1 MLLLASFLALAGV
14 ALAQQPDILAME
26 RAWVQA
32 ITTRDAAILANLL
45 DDQLIYAHATGI
57 VDTKQEYI
65 AKVTSGRQK
74 YEGVDHEST
83 DVRLFGDTAVVHARM
98 HMWGVN
104 PAGKF
109 DDRLMM
115 MHVWVK
121 KGGAWQLVAHQTARL
136 P

>member
-32 ITTRDAAILANLL
+32 ITTRDAAILAKLL

>member
-1 MLLLASFLALAGV
+1 MLFLASFLVLAGV
-14 ALAQQPDILAME
+14 ALAQQPDILAAE
-26 RAWVQA
+26 RTWVQA
-32 ITTRDAAILANLL
+32 ITTRDAAVLAKIL